1 MAKGIITSR
10 EQRAQFDQAVKDVIK
25 QRKTANAIQMAAREH
40 KQLCKNG
47 GPSNAQQAAQLQ
59 QNREKLEA
67 LIRTPEFAMLNGG
80 PSDRKPARRNQS
92 THLSSSVISTQSTP
106 GGVNQEGLQKLRE
119 QHPRRGANRRITVSG
134 SSSNLESLELEAAR
148 RSSAPD
154 QIGDNPRVARRRFS
168 LDKSNSF
175 SVLHIKND
183 DPLPSLGKK
192 GMPRVG
198 SEGYALNK
206 MGDVGEMTL
215 NSMGG
220 GRGGLSKSMHP
231 RNYTS
236 GMSSSS
242 SNSGGGMGHRTSSS
256 GGMSHKTNSSSGRGG
271 MKNSQSDGRLVPTY
285 RPLSKTSGKVPA
297 AAAAASSET
306 ATKENATWG
315 LPSRKSTTQTAI
327 ATNSPHKVK
336 TLHAPPGGEGC
347 ETYLSTSA
355 NSRKSPPG
363 DLNEGLEEDDRKSS
377 EEGQRGEFTKTISSS
392 SRSGSG
398 RISLSSRS
406 GGIGAGALDLE
417 NIQEGDGSIISDSS
431 PLGALSNGLG
441 GIKLE
446 ELVPTRRKTR
456 DISDGERPSTE
467 KIDQWR
473 NEDLILE
480 PGGDFKMAN
489 TMGNPK
495 KGDEELTFHDANE
508 LLSPSSTPSF
518 HTANASSGEQDVN
531 HNVCPREM
539 LKLQAKSQSGGTGPT
554 TGTSAS
560 SLVSSEG
567 SFRKITPDHGKGN
580 ASTPDF
586 EAIKEEVKDAGG
598 GGDIGNMERRSSIEN
613 TERSELASGDSV
625 EHIAGFSTYKNRRH
639 SRMKKIRK
647 SIKKT
652 LMGTGGSMSPNNGEI
667 SSQGGT
673 TISEEQQKRLSQHFQ
688 RKSSARSLMSANT
701 SFSAVT
707 TGSSATN
714 SSQNSRWA
722 HFRRKSVSMSNVM
735 NSAVARNSS
744 SRKDIYADRST
755 RSNVSNVSF
764 LSDDGSGSKC
774 SQLDFYDNSDH
785 VRAVSS
791 ILSARS
797 QSGRLVV
804 SQLETVDEPSQWGEQ
819 KHDEDFLKSEKSAYH
834 TYMENSSHCS
844 DDTAPSFYRHPS
856 HKHLLVHMRPN
867 QLFPDSP
874 GWQCDKCGEETFD
887 LNVWAYISTEENY
900 CLCASCFIVN
910 GFVVDETA

>member
-40 KQLCKNG
+40 KQLSKNG

-59 QNREKLEA
+59 QNREKLRE
-67 LIRTPEFAMLNGG
+67 LIRTPEFAMLNNNSG
-80 PSDRKPARRNQS
+80 SERKQSSSSSNNRRQS
-92 THLSSSVISTQSTP
+92 THLSSSIISTQSTC
-106 GGVNQEGLQKLRE
+106 VNQEGLQKLRE
-119 QHPRRGANRRITVSG
+119 QHPRRSSSSLRKSGSSRRLTVSG
-134 SSSNLESLELEAAR
+134 PAPSSLVKSLPNELEAAR
-148 RSSAPD
+148 RSSDP
-154 QIGDNPRVARRRFS
+154 IGGDNPRARRRFS

-175 SVLHIKND
+175 NVFHQS
-183 DPLPSLGKK
+183 SSSGMGKK
-192 GMPRVG
+192 GGMPRVG
-198 SEGYALNK
+198 SEGYALDK
-206 MGDVGEMTL
+206 MGDGQSLTL

-220 GRGGLSKSMHP
+220 GQGGGGLSKTMHP

-242 SNSGGGMGHRTSSS
+242 NSGGMGHRSSSS
-256 GGMSHKTNSSSGRGG
+256 GGM
-271 MKNSQSDGRLVPTY
+271 KNGQNDGRLVPTY
-285 RPLSKTSGKVPA
+285 RPLSKTKGGKVPVA
-297 AAAAASSET
+297 AAATSST
-306 ATKENATWG
+306 GATKENATWG
-315 LPSRKSTTQTAI
+315 FPSRRSTTQTAM
-327 ATNSPHKVK
+327 ATESPHKVK
-336 TLHAPPGGEGC
+336 TLNGSPGGEGC
-347 ETYLSTSA
+347 ETYLSTST
-355 NSRKSPPG
+355 NSRKSPPEN
-363 DLNEGLEEDDRKSS
+363 LNNEGLEEDDRKLSS
-377 EEGQRGEFTKTISSS
+377 EGRRGEFAKTISSS

-406 GGIGAGALDLE
+406 GGIGAVGALDLE
-417 NIQEGDGSIISDSS
+417 NIKEGGDGSIISDSSS

-456 DISDGERPSTE
+456 DISDGERPSKE

-473 NEDLILE
+473 DEDLILE
-480 PGGDFKMAN
+480 PGGDFKMA
-489 TMGNPK
+489 K
-495 KGDEELTFHDANE
+495 KGDEETTFHDAIDRQQE
-508 LLSPSSTPSF
+508 DESPSSF
-518 HTANASSGEQDVN
+518 HTANTSSAGNQDVN

-560 SLVSSEG
+560 SLMSSEG
-567 SFRKITPDHGKGN
+567 SFRKITPDQGRGN
-580 ASTPDF
+580 AGTPDF
-586 EAIKEEVKDAGG
+586 EAIKEEGKDAGG
-598 GGDIGNMERRSSIEN
+598 GDIGN

-625 EHIAGFSTYKNRRH
+625 EHIAGFSTYKNRRS

-652 LMGTGGSMSPNNGEI
+652 LMGTNGTSSTSSPRGEA

-707 TGSSATN
+707 TGSNATN
-714 SSQNSRWA
+714 SSQSTRRWPS
-722 HFRRKSVSMSNVM
+722 FRRKSVSMSNVM
-735 NSAVARNSS
+735 NAAVARGSS
-744 SRKDIYADRST
+744 SSSKNILVNQSSR
-755 RSNVSNVSF
+755 SNVSF
-764 LSDDGSGSKC
+764 LSEDDSGSKG
-774 SQLDFYDNSDH
+774 SHLDFYDNSDH
-785 VRAVSS
+785 VRAVRTS
-791 ILSARS
+791 IITARS
-797 QSGRLVV
+797 HSGRSIV
-804 SQLETVDEPSQWGEQ
+804 SQLETVDEPSQGEQ
-819 KHDEDFLKSEKSAYH
+819 KHDEDFLQRGKSAYH
-834 TYMENSSHCS
+834 MYMENSSHCS

-856 HKHLLVHMRPN
+856 HEQLLVHMRPN

-900 CLCASCFIVN
+900 CLCESCFIVN
-910 GFVVDETA
+910 GFVVDETP